1 MGGVVGCRCAQISE
15 HKDIRMPVDVDVK
28 CLFFEDCIACFF
40 AEKKRLQQVQGDEDP
55 KIA

>member
-1 MGGVVGCRCAQISE
+1 MGGVVGCHCAQISE